1 MARTAEIG
9 ASNTAQEFQTTS
21 IKPDE
26 DSLAGRNDI
35 LPALED
41 SAESAFQRGFAKR
54 WFAALEAHHCLPGEE
69 DWDNIEIGG
78 TD

>member
-9 ASNTAQEFQTTS
+9 ASNTAQEFRTTS
-21 IKPDE
+21 IEPHS

-35 LPALED
+35 LPAPED
-41 SAESAFQRGFAKR
+41 SAESAFQRGFAKG
-54 WFAALEAHHCLPGEE
+54 WFAALEAHHCLPGKE
-69 DWDNIEIGG
+69 DWDNIKIGG